1 MSDLGWLALWLAIG
15 GAGVAAVIALGA
27 LGLRAT
33 YARDLL
39 HVGAGAWALGWPAW
53 HGAVAPLA
61 LAATVT
67 VALALVPTLARAV
80 PLAARL
86 ERTVAGGDER
96 WSGLVHYAVAATA
109 LTAIAVA
116 GHGFAA
122 AAGLWALALGDGPG
136 GAVGRRLGRHRF
148 RAPGAKPK
156 SLEGTAAVALG
167 AAFGALAAG
176 AWFAHPIAPAVA
188 LAIGAVAALAEAV
201 APRGTDNL
209 TVPAA
214 AWLAAELLA

>member
-1 MSDLGWLALWLAIG
+1 MGAGL
-15 GAGVAAVIALGA
+15 AGVAR
-27 LGLRAT
+27 RAR
-33 YARDLL
+33 AA
-39 HVGAGAWALGWPAW
+39 GAGGGRDASR
-53 HGAVAPLA
+53 
-61 LAATVT
+61 
-67 VALALVPTLARAV
+67 LALVPTLARAV

-96 WSGLVHYAVAATA
+96 WSGLVHYAIAATA

-167 AAFGALAAG
+167 AALGALAAG
-176 AWFAHPIAPAVA
+176 AWFAHPIAPAIA